1 MRAGIFLFGA
11 ILADVVAT
19 SCLKVASGSLRPW
32 PIAGAVIGYLVAYS
46 LMSLALKSVPLA
58 IAYAIW
64 SAVGITLITL
74 IGSVIFNQRLSVGSS
89 LGIALIV
96 LGVGVL
102 GVTTPTSL
110 PLDQVTNANPEVDA
124 K

>member
-1 MRAGIFLFGA
+1 MRAWIFLFGA

-32 PIAGAVIGYLVAYS
+32 PIVGAVTGYIVAYS

>member
-1 MRAGIFLFGA
+1 MRAWIFLFGA

-32 PIAGAVIGYLVAYS
+32 PIAGAVISYLVAYS

-74 IGSVIFNQRLSVGSS
+74 VGSVIFNQRLSVGSS

-102 GVTTPTSL
+102 GVSTPSPL
-110 PLDQVTNANPEVDA
+110 PMDQTANANPEVDA

>member
-1 MRAGIFLFGA
+1 MRAWIFLFGA

-74 IGSVIFNQRLSVGSS
+74 IGIVIFNQRLSVGSS

>member
-1 MRAGIFLFGA
+1 MRAWIFLFGA

-102 GVTTPTSL
+102 GVSTPSPL
-110 PLDQVTNANPEVDA
+110 PMDQTANANPEVDA